1 MTSPRIVLKCDPKEC
16 AELSRDYRDGNSWHD
31 ALAAACYRQAI
42 EELSDTRLYDVTKP
56 IKDAILSR
64 AADLLAEKLR

>member
-1 MTSPRIVLKCDPKEC
+1 MNRIVLKCDPKEC

-42 EELSDTRLYDVTKP
+42 EELVGDYFGEDSTSFGDQ
-56 IKDAILSR
+56 IEQR
-64 AADLLAEKLR
+64 AADLLADRIK